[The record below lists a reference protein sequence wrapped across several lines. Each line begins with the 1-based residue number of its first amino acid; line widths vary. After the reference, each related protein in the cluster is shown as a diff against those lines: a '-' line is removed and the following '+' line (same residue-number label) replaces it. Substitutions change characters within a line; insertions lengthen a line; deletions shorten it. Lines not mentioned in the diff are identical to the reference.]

1 MGRVPVRRNCEEP
14 DRMIQSISRYHR
26 KAGNPLNNEVKNPQI
41 NREQIKR
48 DRSIF
53 TPKVTQLLRRQLIM
67 QGRVSQNRQHS
78 IYAEDTDRKLS
89 NIVDNCCEKNITHPF
104 QFLA

>member
-1 MGRVPVRRNCEEP
+1 MGRVPVRQNCEEP

-26 KAGNPLNNEVKNPQI
+26 KAGNPLNNEVKNLQI

-67 QGRVSQNRQHS
+67 QRRVSQNRQHS

-89 NIVDNCCEKNITHPF
+89 DIVDDF

>member
-1 MGRVPVRRNCEEP
+1 
-14 DRMIQSISRYHR
+14 MIQSISRYHR
-26 KAGNPLNNEVKNPQI
+26 KAGNPLNNVKNLQI

-67 QGRVSQNRQHS
+67 QRRVSQNRQHS

-89 NIVDNCCEKNITHPF
+89 DIVDDCSEKNITHPF

>member
-1 MGRVPVRRNCEEP
+1 
-14 DRMIQSISRYHR
+14 MIQSMSRYYR
-26 KAGNPLNNEVKNPQI
+26 KAGNPLNNEVKNLQI

-67 QGRVSQNRQHS
+67 QRRVSQNRQHS

-89 NIVDNCCEKNITHPF
+89 DIVDDCSEKNITHPF

>member
-1 MGRVPVRRNCEEP
+1 
-14 DRMIQSISRYHR
+14 MIQSIFRYHR
-26 KAGNPLNNEVKNPQI
+26 KAGNPLNNEVKNLQI

-67 QGRVSQNRQHS
+67 QRRVSQNRQHS

-89 NIVDNCCEKNITHPF
+89 DIVDDCSEKNITHPF

>member
-1 MGRVPVRRNCEEP
+1 
-14 DRMIQSISRYHR
+14 MIQSISRYHR
-26 KAGNPLNNEVKNPQI
+26 KAGNPLNNEVKNLQI

-67 QGRVSQNRQHS
+67 QRRVSQNHQHS

-89 NIVDNCCEKNITHPF
+89 DIVDDCSEKNITHPF

>member
-1 MGRVPVRRNCEEP
+1 
-14 DRMIQSISRYHR
+14 MIQSISRYHR
-26 KAGNPLNNEVKNPQI
+26 KAGNPLNNEVKNLQI

-67 QGRVSQNRQHS
+67 QRRVSQNRQHS

-89 NIVDNCCEKNITHPF
+89 DIVDDCSEKNITHPF
-104 QFLA
+104 QFLAYGRSILATGSA

>member
-1 MGRVPVRRNCEEP
+1 
-14 DRMIQSISRYHR
+14 MIQSIPRYHR
-26 KAGNPLNNEVKNPQI
+26 KAGNPLNNEVKNLQI

-67 QGRVSQNRQHS
+67 QRRVSQNRQHS

-89 NIVDNCCEKNITHPF
+89 DIVDDCSEKNITHPF

>member
-1 MGRVPVRRNCEEP
+1 
-14 DRMIQSISRYHR
+14 MIQSISRYHR
-26 KAGNPLNNEVKNPQI
+26 KAGNPLNNEVKNLQI
-41 NREQIKR
+41 NREQIKC

-67 QGRVSQNRQHS
+67 QRRVSQNRQHS

-89 NIVDNCCEKNITHPF
+89 DIVDDCSEKNITHPF

>member
-1 MGRVPVRRNCEEP
+1 
-14 DRMIQSISRYHR
+14 MIQSISRYHR
-26 KAGNPLNNEVKNPQI
+26 KAGNPLNNEVKNLQI

-67 QGRVSQNRQHS
+67 QRRVSQNRQHS

-89 NIVDNCCEKNITHPF
+89 DIVDDCSEKNITHPF